1 MLQKNNM
8 FIGIAAGLILPG
20 LTWAVFGYLLKNH
33 FIIRDKPLIPYLVT
47 LALNLFII
55 RYLFKKGADQTGAG
69 MILSTF
75 VSMLLV
81 FLFQSYLK

>member
-1 MLQKNNM
+1 MLQKNNL

-20 LTWAVFGYLLKNH
+20 LTWSLFGYVLKNRV
-33 FIIRDKPLIPYLVT
+33 IIMDKPIIPYLVA

-55 RYLFKKGADQTGAG
+55 KYLFKKGADQTGAG
-69 MILSTF
+69 MILGTF

-81 FLFQSYLK
+81 FLFQSHLR